1 MPAPRLARLCA
12 DCPPP
17 RAHIAVLAAQATEIL
32 MEEGNVVGVPI
43 PVTIVG
49 DIHGQLHDLIELFNI
64 SGKCPDTN
72 FVFLGA
78 RAAPQRRARAST
90 GAGSVTGLGCAHSP

>member
-1 MPAPRLARLCA
+1 MVDRLGQGKVSVTSAAAP
-12 DCPPP
+12 
-17 RAHIAVLAAQATEIL
+17 AQATEIL
-32 MEEGNVVGVPI
+32 TEEGNVVGVPI

-64 SGKCPDTN
+64 AGKCPDTN

-78 RAAPQRRARAST
+78 SRGAVSWAAGRRRR
-90 GAGSVTGLGCAHSP
+90 GVTPPCDWPA

>member
-1 MPAPRLARLCA
+1 
-12 DCPPP
+12 
-17 RAHIAVLAAQATEIL
+17 

-49 DIHGQLHDLIELFNI
+49 DIHGQLHDLLELFNI

-78 RAAPQRRARAST
+78 GTAPPARRAAA
-90 GAGSVTGLGCAHSP
+90 GAGMGKWEARRHAASRGCRVDGGPRAGLPPA